1 MMDLVMDTGYKFK
14 TGKETHLFLK
24 EVYDLPVDGVNLFI
38 DDSKEPAGIVILR
51 FRGQADISGLDK
63 LASKLDGGRMY
74 LPKDW
79 RVQFID
85 YDMFSIECFD

>member
-1 MMDLVMDTGYKFK
+1 MDTGYKFK

-63 LASKLDGGRMY
+63 LATNLDGERMY
-74 LPKDW
+74 LPGDW
-79 RVQFID
+79 RSR
-85 YDMFSIECFD
+85 FSVYGLVAIESFE

>member
-1 MMDLVMDTGYKFK
+1 MDTGYKFK
-14 TGKETHLFLK
+14 TGKDAHLFLK
-24 EVYDLPVDGVNLFI
+24 KVYDLPVDGVNLFI
-38 DDSKEPAGIVILR
+38 DDSKEPAGIIILR

-63 LASKLDGGRMY
+63 LAANHDGERMY

-85 YDMFSIECFD
+85 YDLVSIESLN

>member
-38 DDSKEPAGIVILR
+38 DDPNLSL
-51 FRGQADISGLDK
+51 
-63 LASKLDGGRMY
+63 
-74 LPKDW
+74 
-79 RVQFID
+79 
-85 YDMFSIECFD
+85 